1 MLPME
6 ASDPVKYFYSYSV
19 QSSPRTRPLTVYIVH
34 FESLDLLPQIKII
47 LYTLNLFAY
56 YLLSFLASTENLDF
70 PGGFVALLQPLQKR
84 QLICAHRLYLM
95 ARGSVSGF
103 RLLPTEYGSSIFFQ
117 KPSLWKYSYQPASYS
132 YLFPEIRLFLL
143 VNLLFFK
150 KIILTRKLFNQT
162 QYPNLEI
169 NFFQK
174 SCSS

>member
-1 MLPME
+1 ME

-19 QSSPRTRPLTVYIVH
+19 QPSPRTRPLTVYIVH

-117 KPSLWKYSYQPASYS
+117 KPSL
-132 YLFPEIRLFLL
+132 
-143 VNLLFFK
+143 
-150 KIILTRKLFNQT
+150 
-162 QYPNLEI
+162 
-169 NFFQK
+169 
-174 SCSS
+174 